1 MARVDPAPMPPEP
14 PRMDSPAAAEHALL
28 WGFDA
33 AFVQSARSITCVS
46 PQFAAWPLDDARL
59 LAELGRW
66 LRLPQ
71 RRLLLLAADFTTLG
85 RRFPRFEQWR
95 RDWVHA
101 VPAWCCPQE
110 LAQGLPEAL
119 FDDAAVS
126 VRVFDAETGRG
137 RASLDRRL
145 RLLLAQQTDVVLQ
158 RSEAS
163 WPVKALGL

>member
-1 MARVDPAPMPPEP
+1 MTSDHNPQMSAEP
-14 PRMDSPAAAEHALL
+14 PRMGSPEAASRALL

-33 AFVQSARSITCVS
+33 AFAQGARSITCVATR
-46 PQFAAWPLDDARL
+46 FVGWPLDDAQLLSRL
-59 LAELGRW
+59 GPW

-71 RRLLLLAADFTTLG
+71 RQLRLLAADFSDLG
-85 RRFPRFEQWR
+85 RHLPRFEQWR

-101 VPAWCCPQE
+101 VPAWRCPEE
-110 LAQGLPEAL
+110 LAVGLPEAL

-126 VRVFDAETGRG
+126 VQVFDAETGRG
-137 RASLDRRL
+137 RASLDRRH

-163 WPVKALGL
+163 WPIKTLGL